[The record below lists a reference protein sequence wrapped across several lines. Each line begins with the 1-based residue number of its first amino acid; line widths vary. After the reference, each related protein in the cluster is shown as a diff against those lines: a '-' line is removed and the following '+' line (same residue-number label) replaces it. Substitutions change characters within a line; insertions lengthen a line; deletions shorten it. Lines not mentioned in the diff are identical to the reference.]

1 MKIFARFIPVAALV
15 FTVACGRTDAGITTD
30 VKTRLAADDAVKA
43 YQVDVDTRDKV
54 VTLSGTVETT
64 LAKQQAVLLA
74 HQADGVR
81 EVVDNILVNE
91 TAGTSGRGV
100 DIDVDVDAKTK
111 ADAKDGAEAVA
122 DGAKE
127 VGHGA
132 KEVGKEVGKGATEVG
147 KEIGKG
153 AKKGA
158 EAVADGAKKVGS
170 TVKDAVTD
178 DDPDSDKDGK

>member
-54 VTLSGTVETT
+54 VTLSGTVDN

-111 ADAKDGAEAVA
+111 ADAKDGS
-122 DGAKE
+122 G
-127 VGHGA
+127 GCG
-132 KEVGKEVGKGATEVG
+132 
-147 KEIGKG
+147 
-153 AKKGA
+153 
-158 EAVADGAKKVGS
+158 
-170 TVKDAVTD
+170 
-178 DDPDSDKDGK
+178 